1 MGTVILERYFQNI
14 LYYLNKIY
22 IFSDCLYI
30 ELNNTFC
37 NILVRR
43 YFEKNDI
50 RQMLII
56 KNNIQFNF
64 YNFLEIFNNKIMFSI
79 KL

>member
-14 LYYLNKIY
+14 LYYLNEIY
-22 IFSDCLYI
+22 IFSDCLCI
-30 ELNNTFC
+30 ELNNKFC

-64 YNFLEIFNNKIMFSI
+64 YNFLEIFNNKVMFSI